1 MKKSLF
7 ALSIVAGAVA
17 MLVTGCST
25 IEASKVGT
33 QVSVG
38 IPVLVKPQIETKNQV
53 ISGSATVHS
62 ILGIFTWGP
71 NAQAVGVNYGVGSDF
86 TGGALGDLLSFTS
99 KSEIVARNAAAYEAT
114 TKANADII
122 LAPQYVLTTKDYFLY
137 KSINCKVK
145 GFPGFVKGIEVV
157 ESPKNA
163 ELVMRR

>member
-7 ALSIVAGAVA
+7 VFSAIAGAA
-17 MLVTGCST
+17 SMLFTGCST
-25 IEASKVGT
+25 IEANKVGE
-33 QVSVG
+33 QVAVR
-38 IPVLVKPQIETKNQV
+38 IPVLIQPKIETNDQM

-71 NAQAVGVNYGVGSDF
+71 NAQAVGVNYGVDSGV

-114 TKANADII
+114 TQAKADII
-122 LAPQYVLTTKDYFLY
+122 LAPQYVLTTEDYFVY

-145 GFPGFVKGIEVV
+145 GFPGFVKGVSVIDA
-157 ESPKNA
+157 PKQTVPEA
-163 ELVMRR
+163 K

>member
-7 ALSIVAGAVA
+7 ALSVVAGAVA
-17 MLVTGCST
+17 MLATGCST
-25 IEASKVGT
+25 IEASKVGEP
-33 QVSVG
+33 VSVN

-71 NAQAVGVNYGVGSDF
+71 NAQAVGVNYGTVSGV

-99 KSEIVARNAAAYEAT
+99 NSEIVARNAAAYEAT
-114 TKANADII
+114 TKAKADII
-122 LAPQYVLTTKDYFLY
+122 LAPQYVLTTEDYFVY

-157 ESPKNA
+157 EAKKTA
-163 ELVMRR
+163 EQNMNK